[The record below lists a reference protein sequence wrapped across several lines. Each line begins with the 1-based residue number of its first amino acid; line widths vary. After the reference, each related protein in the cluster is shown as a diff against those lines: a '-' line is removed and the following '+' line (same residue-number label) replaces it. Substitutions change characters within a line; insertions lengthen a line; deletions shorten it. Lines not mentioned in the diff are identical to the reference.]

1 MISCLVNRPTN
12 FNYSAE
18 EGTRVGLPIFLSRAT
33 PEATSDRGTS
43 QDSFLSALR
52 AYLRDRGLEPWTV
65 GDTHFAAHGI
75 DEIRGLINRA
85 NGLVT
90 VAFKRD
96 RVIGNDAGTAP
107 PPRLSDSLW
116 TEGPDTYI
124 TTPWC
129 HMETAMAYQ
138 IGLPILILIED
149 GVRADGALEQ
159 GVIGEYPPT
168 FKLGGDDSDL
178 DLAFGDDTEKWRQLV
193 RTWEGNVREV
203 VRTRSRPPSL
213 FNMPNW

>member
-1 MISCLVNRPTN
+1 MTSFARQSSTDSDHPE
-12 FNYSAE
+12 E

-33 PEATSDRGTS
+33 PEATNGRGTT
-43 QDSFLSALR
+43 QDSFLCALR

-85 NGLVT
+85 NGLIT

-96 RVIGNDAGTAP
+96 RVIGKGMATSP

-124 TTPWC
+124 T
-129 HMETAMAYQ
+129 
-138 IGLPILILIED
+138 
-149 GVRADGALEQ
+149 
-159 GVIGEYPPT
+159 
-168 FKLGGDDSDL
+168 
-178 DLAFGDDTEKWRQLV
+178 
-193 RTWEGNVREV
+193 
-203 VRTRSRPPSL
+203 
-213 FNMPNW
+213 

>member
-1 MISCLVNRPTN
+1 M
-12 FNYSAE
+12 
-18 EGTRVGLPIFLSRAT
+18 GLPIFLSRAT
-33 PEATSDRGTS
+33 PQTSGETGAA
-43 QDSFLSALR
+43 QTSFLRALTE
-52 AYLRDRGLEPWTV
+52 YLGTRGLEPWTV

-85 NGLVT
+85 NGMIT

-96 RVIGNDAGTAP
+96 RVLGRGVAAPP
-107 PPRLSDSLW
+107 PPRLADSLW
-116 TEGPDTYI
+116 TEGPDTFV

-129 HMETAMAYQ
+129 HMEAAMAFQ
-138 IGLPILILIED
+138 VGLPILILIEA

-168 FKLGGDDSDL
+168 FELNGEVSDL
-178 DLAFGDDTEKWRQLV
+178 DSCFGKDQEKWRQLV

-203 VRTRSRPPSL
+203 VRSRSVPPPL
-213 FNMPNW
+213 FNMPIR